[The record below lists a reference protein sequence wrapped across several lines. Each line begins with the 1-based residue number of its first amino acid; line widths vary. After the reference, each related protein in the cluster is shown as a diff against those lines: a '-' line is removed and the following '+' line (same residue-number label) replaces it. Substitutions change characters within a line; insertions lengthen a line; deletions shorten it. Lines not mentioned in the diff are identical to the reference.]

1 MQLEATV
8 IEGCPDT
15 PWLVFIHGFGGN
27 RATWRRQINRFRKN
41 YRILALDLP
50 GHGESRHGI
59 SQEKASLEQVAA
71 AILELLHSH
80 GITQA
85 NFICLSLGTMVLCA
99 IRHLEPQMV
108 RCAVLC
114 GAIMKVGWFSQLQL
128 LVGGILKY
136 LLPYRTMMRLF
147 ATALM
152 PLPSHRVPREYLVR
166 ECGKLGQREFHCWYR
181 LFCREIHYLRRHAR
195 ELPAGRTLVIMGG
208 QDYAFGRGARIVCS
222 QLEGVQLQV
231 MEHCGHVCNLQRP
244 GEFSE
249 LVRTFFEQADVPQ
262 YGAAGEQED

>member
-1 MQLEATV
+1 MQIEATV
-8 IEGCPDT
+8 IEACPHA

-27 RATWRRQINRFRKN
+27 RATWRRQISRFRRQ

-50 GHGESRHGI
+50 GHGESQHGI
-59 SQEKASLEQVAA
+59 SQENASLEQVAA
-71 AILELLHSH
+71 AILKLLHSH

-85 NFICLSLGTMVLCA
+85 DFICLSLGTMVLCA
-99 IRHLEPQMV
+99 ICHLEPQMV

-128 LVGGILKY
+128 WVGGILKY
-136 LLPYRTMMRLF
+136 LLPYRAMMRLF

-181 LFCREIHYLRRHAR
+181 LFCREIHYISRNAGD
-195 ELPAGRTLVIMGG
+195 LPAGRTLVIMGA
-208 QDYAFGRGARIVCS
+208 QDYAFGRGARLVCS
-222 QLEGVQLQV
+222 QLPGVRLQV

-249 LVRTFFEQADVPQ
+249 LARSFFEQA
-262 YGAAGEQED
+262 GALQGGADAE